1 MNCRHSS
8 AATLLFAVLV
18 LPALA
23 VNAATPRD
31 DVAQVIRLLGYGGGI
46 HQFKNYVLRGHA
58 RYREAAAISFDKAR
72 TIIDRLSSS
81 AELDAGD
88 KAALDGLGG
97 TVDAYIDALQR
108 VTELRSERLTA
119 DLVDRLVLI
128 DDASAVAALEALRAR
143 WQWSDFEEM
152 EYQLGYGH
160 AIHDFKNFVLRGQ
173 PRYHASALEHLL
185 AVDALIANQLAVE
198 GLGDGDRAA
207 LEKLERVVHG
217 YRDYLPLVD
226 KLHAMQRPVQQIDL
240 AVKVNDGPGTT
251 GLAQLRQPGGYLGQ
265 AQR

>member
-1 MNCRHSS
+1 MNCRRPFV
-8 AATLLFAVLV
+8 AVLLFAVLS
-18 LPALA
+18 LPAFVA
-23 VNAATPRD
+23 HASPRD
-31 DVAQVIRLLGYGGGI
+31 DVAQVVRLIGYGGGI
-46 HQFKNYVLRGHA
+46 HYFKNYVLRGQP
-58 RYREAAAISFDKAR
+58 RYREAAAASFGEAR
-72 TIIDRLSSS
+72 TVIDRLSTS
-81 AELDAGD
+81 AEFDAGD
-88 KAALDGLGG
+88 KSALRSLG
-97 TVDAYIDALQR
+97 TIIDAYIDALQR
-108 VTELRSERLTA
+108 VTELRRERLTA

-128 DDASAVAALEALRAR
+128 DDGDALAGLGVLRAR

-160 AIHDFKNFVLRGQ
+160 AIHNFKNFVLRDQ
-173 PRYHASALEHLL
+173 SRYHAEALENLL
-185 AVDALIANQLAVE
+185 SVDALIATQLAEE

-226 KLHAMQRPVQQIDL
+226 KLHAMQRPVQQVDL

-251 GLAQLRQPGGYLGQ
+251 GLAKLRQSGGYLEQ